1 MICSCCYPLI
11 FSDWCLTGEISK
23 IQKKE
28 LPVQCLRLFSLTVV
42 SNIKYSETKATSA
55 FPSNDKWNC
64 CSNVNMESTLE
75 GFNILHCMKLWRLN
89 DGPWGKLLLTVALSL
104 HQSAQNLGILGR
116 ILFLFDW
123 TSPVVS
129 NLHCIGILN
138 ITFMKTSCVII
149 FKRALQWGK
158 DAWRCN
164 PQKNI
169 ATLRKAF
176 IGKKIFLM
184 KSFIKGRRN
193 KGKMPEDP
201 IP

>member
-42 SNIKYSETKATSA
+42 SNIKYSETKAGSA

-104 HQSAQNLGILGR
+104 HQSAQNWEYWAEFFFFHLIRQVLWPPMP
-116 ILFLFDW
+116 I
-123 TSPVVS
+123 
-129 NLHCIGILN
+129 
-138 ITFMKTSCVII
+138 
-149 FKRALQWGK
+149 AL
-158 DAWRCN
+158 
-164 PQKNI
+164 
-169 ATLRKAF
+169 
-176 IGKKIFLM
+176 IFLTQLLW
-184 KSFIKGRRN
+184 RQAV
-193 KGKMPEDP
+193 
-201 IP
+201 

>member
-1 MICSCCYPLI
+1 MVRIFIPIYSLTMMSINARLLSYSLFFSFLLLGNHDLFLLLSSHILWLI
-11 FSDWCLTGEISK
+11 CLTGEISK

-64 CSNVNMESTLE
+64 CSNVNLEPTLE

-116 ILFLFDW
+116 ILLF
-123 TSPVVS
+123 
-129 NLHCIGILN
+129 
-138 ITFMKTSCVII
+138 
-149 FKRALQWGK
+149 
-158 DAWRCN
+158 
-164 PQKNI
+164 
-169 ATLRKAF
+169 
-176 IGKKIFLM
+176 
-184 KSFIKGRRN
+184 SF
-193 KGKMPEDP
+193 D
-201 IP
+201 

>member
-42 SNIKYSETKATSA
+42 SNIKYSETKAGSA
-55 FPSNDKWNC
+55 FPSNDKRNC
-64 CSNVNMESTLE
+64 CSNVNLEPTLE
-75 GFNILHCMKLWRLN
+75 GFNILYCMKLWRLN

-123 TSPVVS
+123 TSPVAS
-129 NLHCIGILN
+129 NAHCIDILN
-138 ITFMKTSCVII
+138 ATFMETSGVII
-149 FKRALQWGK
+149 FKRAVQRGK
-158 DAWRCN
+158 GAWRCN

-176 IGKKIFLM
+176 NGKKHFWW
-184 KSFIKGRRN
+184 KVS
-193 KGKMPEDP
+193 
-201 IP
+201 